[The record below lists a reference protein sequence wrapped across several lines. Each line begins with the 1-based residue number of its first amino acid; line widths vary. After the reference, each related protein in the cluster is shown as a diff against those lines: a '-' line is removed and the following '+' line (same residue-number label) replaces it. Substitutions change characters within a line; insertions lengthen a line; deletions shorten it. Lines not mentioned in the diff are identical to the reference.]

1 MCTYYFKLMP
11 LINIDAPDGNSAA
24 PMMDYSIVLLRP
36 KNEVKLSTQ
45 SAEKSICM
53 GKRDVPNWGNLFLG
67 LPKGP
72 RRLDFSRESVRFQC
86 PPWKNLSTNGRGG
99 EDEKIIKTRIE
110 RSNFCRFS
118 QIFADFRPFGPS
130 F

>member
-45 SAEKSICM
+45 SAKKSICM
-53 GKRDVPNWGNLFLG
+53 GKWPVPNWG
-67 LPKGP
+67 
-72 RRLDFSRESVRFQC
+72 
-86 PPWKNLSTNGRGG
+86 
-99 EDEKIIKTRIE
+99 IY
-110 RSNFCRFS
+110 
-118 QIFADFRPFGPS
+118 FRPLLVLARVPEFFTPTRTVP
-130 F
+130 